1 MGERALL
8 ALRMVNSEA
17 IVELRSAKSVS
28 YMLLSTSLG
37 TTGPLCLA
45 RLRGPVWL
53 SQGLGVSH
61 PGREHAEK
69 WPDKHLSAGKG
80 LQGDGVGLQRYLSL
94 SSARLATCEGWI
106 AVFPTRTLLAFG
118 EGQFFLVWYFP
129 RVTGYLASR
138 FSAQ

>member
-1 MGERALL
+1 MGERTLL
-8 ALRMVNSEA
+8 ALLMVNSEA

-69 WPDKHLSAGKG
+69 WPDKHLSAGEKASG
-80 LQGDGVGLQRYLSL
+80 GWGGIAALSQSELSKVSHLRRMDCCVPDQDTVGIWGGTVLPCLVLS
-94 SSARLATCEGWI
+94 
-106 AVFPTRTLLAFG
+106 
-118 EGQFFLVWYFP
+118 
-129 RVTGYLASR
+129 
-138 FSAQ
+138 